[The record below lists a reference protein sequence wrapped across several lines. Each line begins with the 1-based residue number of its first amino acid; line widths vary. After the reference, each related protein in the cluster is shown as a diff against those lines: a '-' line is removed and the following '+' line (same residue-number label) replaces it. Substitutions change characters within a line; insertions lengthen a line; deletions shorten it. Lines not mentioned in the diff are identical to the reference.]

1 MNTSKEYIPI
11 LLANLPRIQSQFGVT
26 GLCIFGSVARG
37 DSRPDSDVDILVEMP
52 PKIFLMAALKD
63 YLEGILGSTVDLI
76 RRHTHLSDTF
86 LTQISQDGITLL

>member
-1 MNTSKEYIPI
+1 M
-11 LLANLPRIQSQFGVT
+11 
-26 GLCIFGSVARG
+26 
-37 DSRPDSDVDILVEMP
+37 DILVEMP